1 MITRRVTLASLAAC
15 ASLALA
21 ASAQAGTKIV
31 NSWAD
36 SQFGKMKFKNVL
48 AIVATKDAS
57 LRRTAEDEI
66 CRNIVKVACTRG
78 YTILPESEA
87 GDKPKAIAKIK
98 EGGFDAVI
106 LLRAIGG
113 DGGVTREA
121 GAAMPQYYW
130 TFDVYYGYWGGS
142 WGVPYVAAN
151 TKHMIGTSTIAT
163 SSIVSTIGVSRNA
176 ARPTAAV
183 ILVAPR
189 RSRSAPTP
197 HAHRTPESH
206 VMRWAR
212 LGDPNPYAIPMSDC
226 QANV

>member
-1 MITRRVTLASLAAC
+1 MMPRRATLASLAAC

-21 ASAQAGTKIV
+21 ASAEAGTKIV

-36 SQFGKMKFKNVL
+36 ANFGKMKFKNVL

-66 CRNIVKVACTRG
+66 CQNVVKTACTRG
-78 YTILPESEA
+78 YTVLSESESA
-87 GDKPKAIAKIK
+87 DKEKAIAKIK
-98 EGGFDAVI
+98 AGGFDAVI
-106 LLRAIGG
+106 LLRALGG

-151 TKHMIGTSTIAT
+151 TSYTKTQTYVTLETNIYDLSTDKL
-163 SSIVSTIGVSRNA
+163 VWGGSTQTKNPDS
-176 ARPTAAV
+176 ARELVKDVTKAV
-183 ILVAPR
+183 RKDLKAKGLV
-189 RSRSAPTP
+189 
-197 HAHRTPESH
+197 
-206 VMRWAR
+206 
-212 LGDPNPYAIPMSDC
+212 D
-226 QANV
+226 

>member
-1 MITRRVTLASLAAC
+1 MMTRRATLASLAAC

-36 SQFGKMKFKNVL
+36 ANFGKMKFKNVL

-66 CRNIVKVACTRG
+66 CKNIVKTACTRG
-78 YTILPESEA
+78 YTVLSEA
-87 GDKPKAIAKIK
+87 ESADKEKAIAKIK
-98 EGGFDAVI
+98 AGGFDAVI
-106 LLRAIGG
+106 LLRALGG

-151 TKHMIGTSTIAT
+151 TSYTKAQTYVTLETNIYDLSTDKL
-163 SSIVSTIGVSRNA
+163 VWGGSTQTKNPDS
-176 ARPTAAV
+176 ARETVKDVTKTVRKDLKAKG
-183 ILVAPR
+183 LV
-189 RSRSAPTP
+189 
-197 HAHRTPESH
+197 
-206 VMRWAR
+206 
-212 LGDPNPYAIPMSDC
+212 D
-226 QANV
+226 

>member
-1 MITRRVTLASLAAC
+1 MMTRRATLASLAAC

-21 ASAQAGTKIV
+21 ASAEAGTKIV

-36 SQFGKMKFKNVL
+36 ANFGKMKFKNVL

-66 CRNIVKVACTRG
+66 CQNVVKTACTRG
-78 YTILPESEA
+78 YTVLSESESA
-87 GDKPKAIAKIK
+87 DKEKAIAKIK
-98 EGGFDAVI
+98 AGGFDAVI
-106 LLRAIGG
+106 LLRALGG

-151 TKHMIGTSTIAT
+151 TSYTKTQTYVTLETNIYDLSTDKL
-163 SSIVSTIGVSRNA
+163 VWGGSTQTKNPDS
-176 ARPTAAV
+176 ARELVKDVTKAV
-183 ILVAPR
+183 RRDLKAKGLV
-189 RSRSAPTP
+189 
-197 HAHRTPESH
+197 
-206 VMRWAR
+206 
-212 LGDPNPYAIPMSDC
+212 D
-226 QANV
+226 

>member
-1 MITRRVTLASLAAC
+1 MMTRRATLASLAAC

-21 ASAQAGTKIV
+21 ASAEAGTKIV

-36 SQFGKMKFKNVL
+36 ANFGKMKFKNVL

-66 CRNIVKVACTRG
+66 CQNVVKTACTRG
-78 YTILPESEA
+78 YTVLSESESA
-87 GDKPKAIAKIK
+87 DKEKAIAKIK
-98 EGGFDAVI
+98 AGGFDAVI
-106 LLRAIGG
+106 LLRALGG

-151 TKHMIGTSTIAT
+151 TSYTKTQTYVTLETNIYDLSTDKL
-163 SSIVSTIGVSRNA
+163 VWGGSTQTKNPDS
-176 ARPTAAV
+176 ARELVKDVTKAV
-183 ILVAPR
+183 RKDLKAKGLV
-189 RSRSAPTP
+189 
-197 HAHRTPESH
+197 
-206 VMRWAR
+206 
-212 LGDPNPYAIPMSDC
+212 D
-226 QANV
+226 

>member
-1 MITRRVTLASLAAC
+1 MITRRATLASLAAC

-36 SQFGKMKFKNVL
+36 AQFGKMKFKNVL

-66 CRNIVKVACTRG
+66 CKNVVKTACTRG
-78 YTILPESEA
+78 YTILSELDA
-87 GDKPKAIAKIK
+87 GDKEKAIAKIK
-98 EGGFDAVI
+98 AGGFDAVV
-106 LLRAIGG
+106 LLRALGG

-151 TKHMIGTSTIAT
+151 TSYTKAQTYVTLETNIYDLSTDKL
-163 SSIVSTIGVSRNA
+163 VWGGSTQTKNPDS
-176 ARPTAAV
+176 ARELVKDVTKAV
-183 ILVAPR
+183 RKDLKAKGLV
-189 RSRSAPTP
+189 
-197 HAHRTPESH
+197 
-206 VMRWAR
+206 
-212 LGDPNPYAIPMSDC
+212 D
-226 QANV
+226 